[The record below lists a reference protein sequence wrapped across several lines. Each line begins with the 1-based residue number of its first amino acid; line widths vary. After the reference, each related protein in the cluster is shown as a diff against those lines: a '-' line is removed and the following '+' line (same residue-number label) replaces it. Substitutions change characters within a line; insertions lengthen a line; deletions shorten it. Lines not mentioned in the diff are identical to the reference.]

1 VTKILLMLSTSD
13 MSIMWR
19 FSRTTRIWF
28 ESSDW
33 RSSKKRNP
41 SWILIRTVRKA
52 CFHHQ
57 EAFNESRVQMRRS
70 SIDSSKSCWRMNRS
84 SSIMLI
90 SSFRR
95 LDIMMKS
102 VSFNVNITLRN
113 WRRRMTFIWT
123 MQGSLINSRSKR
135 SRRNSRNM
143 RRNLMRNLKTLQS
156 KKKIINA
163 VLKFSEQ
170 NQSNELKMNLYEK
183 IADRRTESLHLNRPG
198 FQNEH
203 RGLLRWITIR

>member
-1 VTKILLMLSTSD
+1 
-13 MSIMWR
+13 
-19 FSRTTRIWF
+19 
-28 ESSDW
+28 
-33 RSSKKRNP
+33 
-41 SWILIRTVRKA
+41 
-52 CFHHQ
+52 
-57 EAFNESRVQMRRS
+57 
-70 SIDSSKSCWRMNRS
+70 
-84 SSIMLI
+84 
-90 SSFRR
+90 
-95 LDIMMKS
+95 
-102 VSFNVNITLRN
+102 
-113 WRRRMTFIWT
+113 

-203 RGLLRWITIR
+203 RGLLR